1 MFGKNAINLGFFS
14 ILALPFAAGADR
26 PVSNLDSWAGLE
38 QERMSRLLQ
47 QSQTNQVQA
56 PTMKDPLTKP
66 ETTPTTTGET
76 MVGVWR
82 RTGYRQSRWPM
93 LADFRSRSFHLQQ
106 HQPVDRKR
114 FSMLRD

>member
-14 ILALPFAAGADR
+14 ILALPFAARADR
-26 PVSNLDSWAGLE
+26 PASNLDGWARLGQDQL
-38 QERMSRLLQ
+38 SRLHH
-47 QSQTNQVQA
+47 QSQKSSVKTF
-56 PTMKDPLTKP
+56 TMKDQFAKP
-66 ETTPTTTGET
+66 VPTTDTPVET
-76 MVGVWR
+76 LVGGWR